1 VNDLEEYQIQ
11 FDVSLDGAY
20 LYIDR
25 CGEFMRIARKEFGFV
40 PLAVNPTG
48 CNMEAPDIALQLQAS
63 GDAIILTCTNPKFAG
78 ALFKAAEI
86 FASAAIELFDP
97 FSVEH
102 FRLTSRSI
110 RRTATMEES
119 FKQSIKFF
127 PSQIDA
133 FGEIFNL
140 PALNQDIAFS
150 YESGT
155 RRFHFKISPVAFN
168 VTAIERKLPIL
179 GTPKGY
185 GEFLLRKE
193 RSVRNNAAQPGYG
206 LGLELSLLETNPT
219 PVTNVLHLN
228 DALVDYRKRLLAK
241 LSK

>member
-1 VNDLEEYQIQ
+1 MNDLEEYQIQ

-25 CGEFMRIARKEFGFV
+25 CGEFMSIARKEFGFV

-48 CNMEAPDIALQLQAS
+48 CNMESPDIALQLQAS
-63 GDAIILTCTNPKFAG
+63 GDVLILTCTNPKFVDK
-78 ALFKAAEI
+78 LFEAADV
-86 FASAAIELFDP
+86 FAPAAIRLFDP

-102 FRLTSRSI
+102 FRLTSRSM

-119 FKQSIKFF
+119 FKQSLRFF
-127 PSQIDA
+127 PSAIQA
-133 FGEIFNL
+133 FGEEFNL
-140 PALNQDIAFS
+140 PALNQDIAFA

-185 GEFLLRKE
+185 SDFLLKKE
-193 RSVRNNAAQPGYG
+193 RSVRSNAAQPGYG
-206 LGLELSLLETNPT
+206 LGLELSVVELNPT
-219 PVTNVLHLN
+219 PVTSAFELNKVLT
-228 DALVDYRKRLLAK
+228 DYRERLLKK